1 MKSAKSLLSILLSL
15 SLMLPVIGCANSKE
29 TTAKLET
36 AVPIESE
43 KESETTRATT
53 QAQEQTRQ
61 ENFDTYV
68 ILNDADTTIDGTGVT
83 FENNVLTITKPGS
96 YSIKGTL
103 SDGHI
108 LVNSPDS
115 DKKVKLYLNSVSIHS
130 NDTAPIYIEE
140 SGKETVIVL
149 PDGSNS
155 TLSDNGDRTVPEG
168 EDVEYATAVIYSKDD
183 LQIEG
188 GGALT
193 IEANFNKGIF
203 SKDDLQIRGGV
214 LTVNSKDDAIRGK
227 DSVEITGGSFNLT
240 SGGDAIR
247 TSNETD
253 SDKGN
258 ILISDGTFNITSE
271 LDGIQAVS
279 DLTISGGE
287 FTVTTAGGSGE
298 IKNSQQDR
306 GFGSFKGIRPSDS
319 STEEAQSE
327 DTVSS
332 KAIKGKSIS
341 IKGGTF
347 DINSLDDALHSNSSL
362 KITAGTLNI
371 KSGDD
376 GIHAETALEITGGTV
391 SILQS
396 YEGLEGETIK
406 ISDGTISV
414 VASDDGMNAASSS
427 EQSENPDAPWSGG
440 EKPSEPQG
448 EKPSA
453 PSEESGAQGTSDSV
467 SRPGKNRPD
476 NGGMGGMGS
485 KGGGMDSYNSANVIE
500 ISGGKIT
507 VNADGDGIDSNG
519 DIKMSGGTVTVFGPE
534 SSGNGA
540 LDYAGSCVV
549 TGGTLLAAGSSG
561 MSQSVSNGSVP
572 CVNISCD
579 VAADTVFALVN
590 EKDEPVV
597 CFASPKKFTS
607 VVFASDTLSKGEKLN
622 AYTGGSSSGTN
633 ENGVYVGGS
642 YTKGTLLEQYN
653 AG

>member
-1 MKSAKSLLSILLSL
+1 MKSAKSLLSILLSF
-15 SLMLPVIGCANSKE
+15 SLILPAVGCANSKGPDK
-29 TTAKLET
+29 TLET

-43 KESETTRATT
+43 NESETTKATT
-53 QAQEQTRQ
+53 QAQTQQ
-61 ENFDTYV
+61 ESFDTYV
-68 ILNDADTTIDGTGVT
+68 ILNDADTTIDGDGVT
-83 FENNVLTITKPGS
+83 FENNVLTISEPGS

-103 SDGHI
+103 SNGHI

-115 DKKVKLYLNSVSIHS
+115 DKKVKLYLNSVTIHCD
-130 NDTAPIYIEE
+130 DTAPIYIEE
-140 SGKETVIVL
+140 SGKETVIIL
-149 PDGSNS
+149 PDGSSS
-155 TLSDNGDRTVPEG
+155 TLSDNADRTVPED
-168 EDVEYATAVIYSKDD
+168 ENAEYATAVIYSKDD

-188 GGALT
+188 NGSLT

-203 SKDDLQIRGGV
+203 SKDDLQIRGGT

-258 ILISDGTFNITSE
+258 ILISDGTFTITSE

-287 FTVTTAGGSGE
+287 FKITTGGGSGE
-298 IKNSQQDR
+298 IKSEQER
-306 GFGSFKGIRPSDS
+306 GFGSFKGIRPPDS

-327 DTVSS
+327 NTVSS

-341 IKGGTF
+341 VKGGTF
-347 DINSLDDALHSNSSL
+347 EIDSLDDAFHSDSSL
-362 KITAGTLNI
+362 SLTSGSLTV

-376 GIHAETALEITGGTV
+376 GIHAETALAISGGNIK
-391 SILQS
+391 ILQS

-406 ISDGTISV
+406 ISDGTVYV
-414 VASDDGMNAASSS
+414 VSSDDGMNAASSS
-427 EQSENPDAPWSGG
+427 EQSENPDAPWANAENNPPQNDPQENSQS
-440 EKPSEPQG
+440 PSPVQTG
-448 EKPSA
+448 M
-453 PSEESGAQGTSDSV
+453 TF
-467 SRPGKNRPD
+467 GKNRPSGK
-476 NGGMGGMGS
+476 GGN
-485 KGGGMDSYNSANVIE
+485 GGGMDSYNSANVIE
-500 ISGGKIT
+500 ISGGNIT

-561 MSQSVSNGSVP
+561 MSQSVSSGSVP

-579 VAADTVFALVN
+579 VSANTVFALLN
-590 EKDEPVV
+590 EKEETAV
-597 CFASPKKFTS
+597 CFTSPKRFTS
-607 VVFASDTLSKGEKLN
+607 VVFASDTLSDNEKLS
-622 AYTGGSSSGTN
+622 AYTGGSCSGTN

-642 YTKGTLLEQYN
+642 YTKGTLSGQYN

>member
-1 MKSAKSLLSILLSL
+1 MKSAKSLLSVLLFLSL
-15 SLMLPVIGCANSKE
+15 ILPAVGCANPKE
-29 TTAKLET
+29 TTAALET

-43 KESETTRATT
+43 NESGTAPSTTKT
-53 QAQEQTRQ
+53 QTQQEA
-61 ENFDTYV
+61 FDTYV
-68 ILNDADTTIDGTGVT
+68 ILNDADTTIDGDGVT
-83 FENNVLTITKPGS
+83 FENNVLTVTRPGS

-115 DKKVKLYLNSVSIHS
+115 DKKVKLYLNSVNIHS

-140 SGKETVIVL
+140 SGKETILVL

-188 GGALT
+188 SGALT
-193 IEANFNKGIF
+193 IEANFNKGIY

-247 TSNETD
+247 TSNETE

-279 DLTISGGE
+279 GLTISGGE

-298 IKNSQQDR
+298 INNNEQDR
-306 GFGSFKGIRPSDS
+306 GFGSFKGIRPPDS

-362 KITAGTLNI
+362 KIAAGTLNI

-376 GIHAETALEITGGTV
+376 GIHAETALEIAGGTV
-391 SILQS
+391 RILQS

-406 ISDGTISV
+406 ISDGTVSV
-414 VASDDGMNAASSS
+414 VTTDDGMNAASAS
-427 EQSENPDAPWSGG
+427 EQSENPAAPWGSG
-440 EKPSEPQG
+440 EKPTAPQ
-448 EKPSA
+448 EESPSA
-453 PSEESGAQGTSDSV
+453 PSEESGAQDASDSV
-467 SRPGKNRPD
+467 SQPEKSRPYK
-476 NGGMGGMGS
+476 NGGMGG
-485 KGGGMDSYNSANVIE
+485 KGGMDSYNSAAVIE

-507 VNADGDGIDSNG
+507 VNANGDGIDSNG

-561 MSQSVSNGSVP
+561 MSQGVSSGSVP

-579 VAADTVFALVN
+579 VAADTVLALVN

-607 VVFASDTLSKGEKLN
+607 FVFASDALSKGEKLS
-622 AYTGGSSSGTN
+622 AYTGGSSSGAN
-633 ENGVYVGGS
+633 ENGIYVGGS
-642 YTKGTLLEQYN
+642 YTKGTLLGQYN